1 MTTTRSVPK
10 WLGLLKT
17 LALGAGLVL
26 AEGSELAVRAD
37 PPPAPSVPA
46 AEAPPTRTPD
56 PIPPTVPTADDVVE
70 ARPRTDL
77 PRQRVVLFG
86 ETFDAELCLDDATRS
101 LGMGGRDAFPEGTA
115 MIFVH
120 PRPRVLNYWMK
131 DCLIDMDMIFV
142 DATGKVASFHEAKR
156 ERLRKRSETAA
167 AYEARL
173 PRYGPTRPVQ
183 FVIELPPGS
192 IRRLK
197 PSVGQPVAIDWAALV
212 RRSR

>member
-1 MTTTRSVPK
+1 MTTIPRLPK
-10 WLGLLKT
+10 A
-17 LALGAGLVL
+17 LAFVAGAVL
-26 AEGSELAVRAD
+26 AGQGLPSVRAD
-37 PPPAPSVPA
+37 PPPTPSAPVG
-46 AEAPPTRTPD
+46 EALPPRTPD
-56 PIPPTVPTADDVVE
+56 PNPPTVPASDDVVE
-70 ARPRTDL
+70 AKPRTDL

-86 ETFDAELCLDDATRS
+86 EAFEAELCLEEETRA

-142 DATGKVASFHEAKR
+142 DAAGKIASFHEAKR

-173 PRYGPTRPVQ
+173 PRYGPARQVQ

-197 PSVGQPVAIDWAALV
+197 PSVGQTIALDWPALV
-212 RRSR
+212 RRAH